1 MAKDQKQTINYVTI
15 SLNQAKKLR
24 GALNTS
30 ASDLQEIA
38 DRQKKGLPS
47 CGWKYHEFKA
57 EQLKELGKL
66 IDKKLKKL

>member
-1 MAKDQKQTINYVTI
+1 MIIGMEKKYITI

-57 EQLKELGKL
+57 MQLKELGKL

>member
-1 MAKDQKQTINYVTI
+1 MEKKYVTI
-15 SLNQAKKLR
+15 SLNQAKMLR

-57 EQLKELGKL
+57 RQLKELGKT
-66 IDKKLKKL
+66 IDKKLKEL

>member
-1 MAKDQKQTINYVTI
+1 MEKKYITI

-24 GALNTS
+24 GALNTG

-47 CGWKYHEFKA
+47 CGWLYHEYKA
-57 EQLKELGKL
+57 EQLEKFARL
-66 IDKKLKKL
+66 IDKKIKKL

>member
-1 MAKDQKQTINYVTI
+1 MEKKFIII
-15 SLNQAKKLR
+15 SLNQAKMLR

-47 CGWKYHEFKA
+47 CGWRYHEFKA
-57 EQLKELGKL
+57 KQLKELGKL
-66 IDKKLKKL
+66 IDKKIKKL

>member
-1 MAKDQKQTINYVTI
+1 MIIGMEKKYITI

-47 CGWKYHEFKA
+47 CGWRYHEFKA
-57 EQLKELGKL
+57 EQLK
-66 IDKKLKKL
+66 

>member
-1 MAKDQKQTINYVTI
+1 MEKKYITI

-47 CGWKYHEFKA
+47 CCGWKYHEFKA

>member
-1 MAKDQKQTINYVTI
+1 MEKKYITI

-47 CGWKYHEFKA
+47 CGGKYHEFKA
-57 EQLKELGKL
+57 EQLKAFGKL

>member
-1 MAKDQKQTINYVTI
+1 MIIAMEKKYITI

-47 CGWKYHEFKA
+47 CGWRYHEFKA
-57 EQLKELGKL
+57 KQLKELGKL

>member
-1 MAKDQKQTINYVTI
+1 MEKKYITI

-47 CGWKYHEFKA
+47 CGWRYHEFKA
-57 EQLKELGKL
+57 KQLKELWKL

>member
-1 MAKDQKQTINYVTI
+1 MEKDQMQTINHVTI

-30 ASDLQEIA
+30 AFDLQEIA

-47 CGWKYHEFKA
+47 CGWRYHEFKA